1 MKEIK
6 AYVRE
11 AMVDRVVD
19 ALGRLPGPPGV
30 TVLEVQAYGHPPGG
44 ATLEPVR
51 MAKLEV
57 DVADTAWKAVV
68 DTILANARTQGGHPG
83 DGKVYVSELTGA
95 YRISDGAFGEQ
106 VLDG

>member
-6 AYVRE
+6 AYIRE
-11 AMVDRVVD
+11 AMVDQVVD
-19 ALGRLPGPPGV
+19 ALGKLPGPPGV
-30 TVLEVQAYGHPPGG
+30 TVLDVQAYGHRPGG
-44 ATLEPVR
+44 DTLERTR

-57 DVADTAWKAVV
+57 DVSDDSFDRVV
-68 DTILANARTQGGHPG
+68 DTVLKHARTQAGHPG
-83 DGKVYVSELTGA
+83 DGKVLVSELAGA